1 MLKTMTFAVVHFSI
15 AFTVTYLVTGSFLLG
30 GTVALL
36 EPTVNTVAYHF
47 HEKLW
52 ANGRIQA
59 LFNKEKVSLTQLL
72 SLYAQKS

>member
-1 MLKTMTFAVVHFSI
+1 MKTLTFALVHFSI

-36 EPTVNTVAYHF
+36 EPAVNTVAYHF

-52 ANGRIQA
+52 ANGRLQA
-59 LFNKEKVSLTQLL
+59 LFHQEKGRFTQLL